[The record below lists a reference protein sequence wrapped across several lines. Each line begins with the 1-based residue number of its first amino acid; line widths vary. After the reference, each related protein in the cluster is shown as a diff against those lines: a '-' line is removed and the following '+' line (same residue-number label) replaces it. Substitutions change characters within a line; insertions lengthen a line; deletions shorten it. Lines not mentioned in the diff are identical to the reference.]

1 MVNFSVF
8 NELSL
13 PFENNLNIEDEFVN
27 FFKLLKTLESKNLNK
42 IRLDKS
48 FREYDIIQNVN
59 FQQFMG
65 QSTNST
71 FTDRLREFLSNQVIK
86 LESPLIKEDE
96 EEAYDTIT
104 SHDYLFED
112 SPTIGGLACADIW
125 NTIAVSF
132 NSHIKWNQ
140 DSISI
145 QRNNQ
150 PIAIK
155 HASQSVHINSH
166 QLFLDELE
174 QELKLGISKENF
186 WERREEFFSKIIF
199 CEEVEK
205 QIAEVDKNIFER
217 DISFFRDIETEKKS
231 LQDFQIH
238 NEGETVKTNLKL
250 RALREFYIDGK
261 IEFFEK
267 HIIKSSGHRIHFFE
281 KGDKIY
287 IGYIGKHLRT
297 AKF

>member
-13 PFENNLNIEDEFVN
+13 PFENGSNIEDEFIN
-27 FFKLLKTLESKNLNK
+27 FFKLLKILESKNLNK
-42 IRLDKS
+42 MRFEKS
-48 FREYDIIQNVN
+48 FKEYDIIQNVN

-65 QSTNST
+65 RSTNNT
-71 FTDRLREFLSNQVIK
+71 FTDRLREFLSNQIIK
-86 LESPLIKEDE
+86 IESPLIKEDE

-104 SHDYLFED
+104 SHNYLFEN

-125 NTIAVSF
+125 NTLAVSF
-132 NSHIKWNQ
+132 NSHAKWNH

-145 QRNNQ
+145 QCNNQ
-150 PIAIK
+150 PVVIK
-155 HASQSVHINSH
+155 HASQSLHINSH

-199 CEEVEK
+199 CAEVEK
-205 QIAEVDKNIFER
+205 QIDEVDKHIFER

-238 NEGETVKTNLKL
+238 
-250 RALREFYIDGK
+250 
-261 IEFFEK
+261 
-267 HIIKSSGHRIHFFE
+267 SPP
-281 KGDKIY
+281 
-287 IGYIGKHLRT
+287 
-297 AKF
+297 